1 MSEPKVGFELRKIRL
16 SLEDLLPVKQY
27 KNPEDNFRR
36 FRTIRDSIKEVGMVE
51 PLVVYPINGAGKKFF
66 LLDGHLRVLALK
78 QLGQTEADCIIS
90 KDDESFTYNARIN
103 RVSPIQ
109 EHRMM
114 LKAVNSGVSP
124 ERIAAALNLT
134 EREVE
139 AAITLLDGLHPDAV
153 ELLKDKPVGCRVL
166 GQLRKVR
173 PLRQIEMAELMVTA
187 NAFGASYAE
196 TLVLSTTKDQ
206 LVNPEEPKKKEG
218 LLPEQIAKMEEEMQT
233 LERDLK
239 AVEEGYG
246 DNMLNLTVAKGY
258 IKKLVENARVAR
270 YLSANYAEF
279 LGEFEKLAATES
291 V

>member
-1 MSEPKVGFELRKIRL
+1 MNDPKIGFELRKIRL
-16 SLEDLLPVKQY
+16 SLADLLPVKQY
-27 KNPEDNFRR
+27 KNPEVNFRR
-36 FRTIRDSIKEVGMVE
+36 FRMILDSIKEVGMIE
-51 PLVVYPINGAGKKFF
+51 PLVVYPVNGVGKKFY
-66 LLDGHLRVLALK
+66 LLDGHLRTLALK
-78 QLGQTEADCIIS
+78 QLGHTEADCIVS

-124 ERIAAALNLT
+124 ERIAAALNLSVKD
-134 EREVE
+134 VE
-139 AAITLLDGLHPDAV
+139 AAITLLDGVHPDAV
-153 ELLKDKPVGCRVL
+153 ELLKDKAVGCKVL
-166 GQLRKVR
+166 GQLRKVK

-187 NAFGASYAE
+187 NVFGSSYAE
-196 TLVLSTTKDQ
+196 ALVLSTPKDQ

-239 AVEEGYG
+239 AVEENYG

-258 IKKLVENARVAR
+258 MQKLMENAKVVRFLNANHPDI
-270 YLSANYAEF
+270 SA
-279 LGEFEKLAATES
+279 EFEKIVAAEG